1 MLWVRTW
8 DRGRERGNENM
19 ANENDNSL
27 EKKAISENI
36 LKGWG
41 ITGEAEQIYN
51 TTWRIEDKYVLKRY
65 EDLDTLKK
73 NGQILTVL
81 HEMGIPAAEIIPA
94 NSGELYVG
102 RDGRYYMLTKKLP
115 GNKETDIRQEGMAE
129 KMGEILGRLHLAFQK
144 CEDRLMFC
152 DNSFLDEMNGWVAES
167 LLREKWMEEGRF
179 RRAVSHLQEEYEA
192 LPRQLIHRDVHF
204 GNFLFDQGEFSGYI
218 DFDLSQKN
226 IRIFDICYFLTG
238 LLSSQIDSGVN
249 TDEWFRIVREV
260 AAGYEKQIPLLPEE
274 KRAIPYVMENIELLF
289 AAYFSR
295 PEQAVY
301 RENALMLFDFVSRH
315 ESRLHKLLE
324 E

>member
-1 MLWVRTW
+1 
-8 DRGRERGNENM
+8 M
-19 ANENDNSL
+19 AKENDNNL
-27 EKKAISENI
+27 EKKARSENI

-115 GNKETDIRQEGMAE
+115 GNKKTDIRQEGMAE

-144 CEDRLMFC
+144 CEDRLVFC
-152 DNSFLDEMNGWVAES
+152 DNSLLDEMNGWVAES